1 MAQTLNNK
9 GIGDIEALTNFGE
22 HGIEIANNDTYQIID
37 LELKDMLGE
46 VKETVSRT
54 TLYPN
59 KSTRGHIHE
68 NTNESYHFI
77 DGTGL
82 LLLQSEQLNKLY
94 RIQPETWKFIP
105 KKTFHMVINLSQN
118 EDLVFEAKYPGKSDR
133 PPINKEEKKK
143 K

>member
-1 MAQTLNNK
+1 MAQALDK
-9 GIGDIEALTNFGE
+9 GIGDIEALSNFGE
-22 HGIEIANNDTYQIID
+22 QGTEIANNDIYQIID

-46 VKETVSRT
+46 VKQTISRT

-68 NTNESYHFI
+68 HANESYHFI

-82 LLLQSEQLNKLY
+82 LLLQGEGLNKLY

-105 KKTFHMVINLSQN
+105 KKIFHMVINLSQN
-118 EDLVFEAKYPGKSDR
+118 EDLVFETVYPGKSDR
-133 PPINKEEKKK
+133 PAINKEDKKK